1 MSGEEVLLEIEEIE
15 SEIGIEGQDRGKETG
30 IVETEIDLA
39 KEKVVGVQL
48 EGLHQ
53 MKDAET
59 DQNPLASDSTL
70 PQKKKTSKEPY

>member
-1 MSGEEVLLEIEEIE
+1 MSGEEVPQEIGETER
-15 SEIGIEGQDRGKETG
+15 EIGIEGQGQEKETE
-30 IVETEIDLA
+30 IVETKIDLA
-39 KEKVVGVQL
+39 KEKVVDVQP